1 MSRKHIRNCW
11 GLSCGDGSAGVA
23 SLERILSF
31 ASFENAT
38 RENVF
43 NADEDGACGLHISV
57 MFSLVARRR

>member
-1 MSRKHIRNCW
+1 MAW
-11 GLSCGDGSAGVA
+11 GLSDGSAGA
-23 SLERILSF
+23 ARLERILSF

-43 NADEDGACGLHISV
+43 NADEDGAYGLHVSV